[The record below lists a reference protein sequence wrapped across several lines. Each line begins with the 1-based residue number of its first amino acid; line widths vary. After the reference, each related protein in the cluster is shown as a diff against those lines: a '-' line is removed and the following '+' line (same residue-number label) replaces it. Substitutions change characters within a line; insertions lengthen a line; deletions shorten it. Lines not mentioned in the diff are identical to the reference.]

1 VRTIKIKGM
10 QCSHCV
16 KAVEGAL
23 GEIEGVSDIRV
34 DLKKGEAS
42 FEEVRPV
49 PLSILA
55 RQIEKA
61 GYELG

>member
-1 VRTIKIKGM
+1 
-10 QCSHCV
+10 V